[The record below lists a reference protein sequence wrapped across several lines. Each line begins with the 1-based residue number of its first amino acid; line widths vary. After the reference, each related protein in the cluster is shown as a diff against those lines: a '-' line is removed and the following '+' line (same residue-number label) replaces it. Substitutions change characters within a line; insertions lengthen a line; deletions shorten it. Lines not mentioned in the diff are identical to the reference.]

1 MRGRGIAVRHQSRLR
16 RGGTTGKGAL
26 LAILAAVAL
35 AAAAVALSGCTAPS
49 MFSPHSPGA
58 HDIRTLSITI
68 FAILSGV
75 LLTVWVLL
83 AIVIIRYRR
92 RPESEVK
99 QTAGNLKIEIVW
111 TIIPAIIVA
120 VLFVLTMRTTGQL
133 AIARGNLNLTVTGH
147 QWWWQVQYTGARFET
162 ANEIHVPVDQTVTA
176 DLKSADVIHSFWIP
190 ELSGKV
196 DMNPGHVNH
205 IGFVPMQ
212 TGTYLGECSEY
223 CGQEHARMRFLLV
236 VETPQQFTAWID
248 NQEKPAAQPTG
259 AAAVAG
265 AQLIGQLPC
274 AGCHTIRGTSVQGT
288 LCPDLTHFGSR
299 QGIAEF
305 TLTNTPQ
312 NLRRWLAD
320 PQTVKPGA
328 IMPYIPLASFQLDEL
343 VAYLEELK

>member
-1 MRGRGIAVRHQSRLR
+1 MRG
-16 RGGTTGKGAL
+16 GGTPVQRSSRQWRSRNTAKGLLLVILVFAAL
-26 LAILAAVAL
+26 GAVT
-35 AAAAVALSGCTAPS
+35 VALSGCTAPT
-49 MFSPHSPGA
+49 MFHPHSPGA
-58 HDIRTLSITI
+58 HDIRSLAITI

-83 AIVIIRYRR
+83 AIVVIRFRR

-111 TIIPAIIVA
+111 TLIPAIIVA

-147 QWWWQVQYTGARFET
+147 QWWWQVQYTGARFQT

-190 ELSGKV
+190 EISGKV

-205 IGFVPMQ
+205 IAFVPMQ
-212 TGTYLGECSEY
+212 LGTYLGECSEY

-248 NQEKPAAQPTG
+248 NQEKPAVEPTG

-265 AQLIGQLPC
+265 AQLMAQLPC
-274 AGCHTIRGTSVQGT
+274 GGCHMIRGTSVQGAV
-288 LCPDLTHFGSR
+288 CPELTHFGSR
-299 QGIAEF
+299 RGIAAF
-305 TLTNTPQ
+305 TFTNTPQ
-312 NLRRWLAD
+312 NLRRWLAN
-320 PQTVKPGA
+320 PQAVKPEV
-328 IMPYIPLASFQLDEL
+328 IMPYIPLTSQQLDEL